1 LRPIVACALL
11 TGLRKSNILNLKW
24 ESVDLE
30 YGFIEILKQEN
41 KGHKKIQI
49 PISEKLE
56 EVLYDIFFASYIAPI
71 ILMKNSFNL
80 KFIMYN
86 SYVFVN
92 PQTGDN
98 YKEIKTGFNQAVKR
112 ANIEKFTFHDL
123 RHTVGTRL
131 GNSGIDTGVIQELLA
146 HSQSSTTQRYVHPTP
161 ERKKQAIGILNSYC

>member
-1 LRPIVACALL
+1 M
-11 TGLRKSNILNLKW
+11 K
-24 ESVDLE
+24 
-30 YGFIEILKQEN
+30 
-41 KGHKKIQI
+41 
-49 PISEKLE
+49 KLE

-86 SYVFVN
+86 SHVFVN

-112 ANIEKFTFHDL
+112 ANIENFTFHDL

-131 GNSGIDTGVIQELLA
+131 GNSGIDTGVYRNYWRIAKFPLRNVMCMLFLKEKSRL
-146 HSQSSTTQRYVHPTP
+146 
-161 ERKKQAIGILNSYC
+161 